1 MKKYLMFV
9 AAAFALAA
17 CSSTWHGV
25 KEDTSRNVE
34 KTGDAV
40 KAGGRAVGQGLSNT
54 GDKLQEI
61 SQ

>member
-1 MKKYLMFV
+1 MKKYLFPL
-9 AAAFALAA
+9 AAAGVLAA

-25 KEDTSRNVE
+25 KEDTARNVE
-34 KTGDAV
+34 KTGEAI
-40 KAGGRAVGQGLSNT
+40 KAGGHAVGEGLSNT